1 MIVIENDGPELVST
15 SYWESELA
23 ANGFVYLTINAG
35 CFRLIAPAIAGL
47 SLAKA
52 QGAECVLVTRGAWPA
67 KGRPDGLELLFDDH
81 SSNPYAIHIVTDQCD
96 HLPLDSDKDR
106 PGQLPR
112 WILAIYTEAG
122 KMFELPARYRIAESI
137 PCLKAWG

>member
-67 KGRPDGLELLFDDH
+67 KGRPDGLELLFGVA
-81 SSNPYAIHIVTDQCD
+81 SEN
-96 HLPLDSDKDR
+96 
-106 PGQLPR
+106 
-112 WILAIYTEAG
+112 G
-122 KMFELPARYRIAESI
+122 KNRTLSR
-137 PCLKAWG
+137 L